1 MISERKRETRK
12 ITQVTIMTTLKN
24 STDRPVENISK
35 FIINLWNTEE
45 YTHSHFQSELE
56 DLLEKKVNDE
66 LTESDN
72 IRLTA
77 YEKSFDFDVKYSID
91 SWWELDAP
99 NSISVPTFDCESF
112 EEAQE
117 IMSGNSDP
125 DEPIIE
131 DIDLHSIIEF
141 GNCEENELF
150 VKVSN
155 MEVKTND

>member
-91 SWWELDAP
+91 SWWKIEAP
-99 NSISVPTFDCESF
+99 NSINAPTFTCESF
-112 EEAQE
+112 EQARD
-117 IMSGNSDP
+117 IMNGDEDP
-125 DEPIIE
+125 EEPSAE
-131 DIDLHSIIEF
+131 DIAYASNLDAVE
-141 GNCEENELF
+141 CEEVELE
-150 VKVSN
+150 VSVSN
-155 MEVKTND
+155 MEVKTNA